1 MRGEQ
6 LKFFSE
12 SNDSNS
18 KLKRRLIVIPLDTF
32 ILSSVVVFL
41 LFILAF
47 SLGVEK
53 GRRIVVASDDV
64 VSLSE
69 KDLRQENINITTQNK
84 TISGKE
90 PKIAVAQFTGKAE
103 VQSGVPAVKMTQVT
117 DKKIEAPQVPTNAK
131 EGYYIQIAS
140 YNKENF
146 AEIEAKKLKDKGFAA
161 YTAKKGSYVVLYV
174 GTFKTITEAQK
185 SMGLLKKNYKDC
197 VLRRL

>member
-6 LKFFSE
+6 LKLFGASD
-12 SNDSNS
+12 DSNS
-18 KLKRRLIVIPLDTF
+18 KLKRKLIVIPLDTF
-32 ILSSVVVFL
+32 ILSSVVILL

-53 GRRIVVASDDV
+53 GRKISI
-64 VSLSE
+64 LSE
-69 KDLRQENINITTQNK
+69 DTVNLPEKGLQQENIK
-84 TISGKE
+84 
-90 PKIAVAQFTGKAE
+90 
-103 VQSGVPAVKMTQVT
+103 VP
-117 DKKIEAPQVPTNAK
+117 PQVKAAPVKEQKAVVSPIAQQTVPQAVIKKPETAQAVVSTK

-146 AEIEAKKLKDKGFAA
+146 ALDEAKKLKNKGFPA
-161 YTAKKGSYVVLYV
+161 YTAKKGSFVVLYV

-185 SMGLLKKNYKDC
+185 NVGLLKKNYKDC

>member
-32 ILSSVVVFL
+32 VLSSVVILL
-41 LFILAF
+41 LFIMAF

-53 GRRIVVASDDV
+53 GRRLVIASDEV
-64 VSLSE
+64 VSLPE
-69 KDLRQENINITTQNK
+69 KELRQDKINITTQNK

-90 PKIAVAQFTGKAE
+90 QKIAVNQLPKRTETQQAI
-103 VQSGVPAVKMTQVT
+103 PAVKTPQAV
-117 DKKIEAPQVPTNAK
+117 DKKIEVPPVAASAK

-146 AEIEAKKLKDKGFAA
+146 ALDEAKKLKDKGFPA
-161 YTAKKGSYVVLYV
+161 YTAKKGSFVVLYV
-174 GTFKTITEAQK
+174 GTFKTITEAQRNV
-185 SMGLLKKNYKDC
+185 GLLKKNYKDC

>member
-6 LKFFSE
+6 LKFFNE

-18 KLKRRLIVIPLDTF
+18 KLKRKLIVIPLDTF
-32 ILSSVVVFL
+32 VLSSVVILL

-53 GRRIVVASDDV
+53 GRKIIIASDEVAS
-64 VSLSE
+64 LPE
-69 KDLRQENINITTQNK
+69 KELRQENINIITQNK

-90 PKIAVAQFTGKAE
+90 QKIAVSQLPKRTETRQAI
-103 VQSGVPAVKMTQVT
+103 PAVNMPQAV
-117 DKKIEAPQVPTNAK
+117 DKKTEATQAPASAK

-146 AEIEAKKLKDKGFAA
+146 ALDEAKKLKNKGFPA
-161 YTAKKGSYVVLYV
+161 YTAKKGSFVVLYV

-185 SMGLLKKNYKDC
+185 NVGLLKKNYKDC

>member
-32 ILSSVVVFL
+32 VLSSVVVLL

-53 GRRIVVASDDV
+53 GRRIVVASDDA

-90 PKIAVAQFTGKAE
+90 PKIAVAQLPRKTE
-103 VQSGVPAVKMTQVT
+103 VQSGVPAVKMTQVA
-117 DKKIEAPQVPTNAK
+117 DKKIEAPQVPANAK

-146 AEIEAKKLKDKGFAA
+146 AEIEAKRLKVKGFPA

>member
-53 GRRIVVASDDV
+53 GRKIVVASDDA
-64 VSLSE
+64 VSLPE
-69 KDLRQENINITTQNK
+69 KDLRQENINVTAQNK
-84 TISGKE
+84 IISGKE
-90 PKIAVAQFTGKAE
+90 QKVTVSQLPRKTEAQQT
-103 VQSGVPAVKMTQVT
+103 VPSVKMPQTVE
-117 DKKIEAPQVPTNAK
+117 KKTEAPAAAANLK

-146 AEIEAKKLKDKGFAA
+146 AETEAKKLKDKGFPA
-161 YTAKKGSYVVLYV
+161 YTAKKGNFVVLYV